1 MNFRDWF
8 LVRTLQLLKLSTFF
22 IRMQK
27 KIKKE
32 FPLAVKT
39 VLKRT
44 YMDSSMDSMMNEDV
58 SIKLVQQLKELW
70 RKAGMHP
77 RKWL

>member
-1 MNFRDWF
+1 
-8 LVRTLQLLKLSTFF
+8 
-22 IRMQK
+22 
-27 KIKKE
+27 
-32 FPLAVKT
+32 
-39 VLKRT
+39 
-44 YMDSSMDSMMNEDV
+44 MDSMMNEDV